1 MDFGNKPTI
10 KYVGTSN
17 CWWLEL
23 TFMATLITLTTL
35 RHTRRSTDHTYH
47 DFSRFL
53 SSGGVLRK
61 VRAIRPPFH
70 PSTEELNL
78 FISFLKSKKGGKNF
92 PAKVHRMLSD
102 DCNKDVITWMVSLTW

>member
-1 MDFGNKPTI
+1 MDFVNKPTI

-53 SSGGVLRK
+53 SSGGELRK
-61 VRAIRPPFH
+61 VRAIRPPISPIHRRIEPIYFVFEV
-70 PSTEELNL
+70 EEGRQELPRQGASHAFRRL
-78 FISFLKSKKGGKNF
+78 Q
-92 PAKVHRMLSD
+92 
-102 DCNKDVITWMVSLTW
+102 